1 MYRRFKID
9 KNLVQ
14 IFSLCM
20 NWCIF
25 VKKKKNGK
33 ECFCDSIIRILKYI
47 GIYYVCIDSYRT
59 LNSIKYNFFCE
70 KSR

>member
-1 MYRRFKID
+1 MYE
-9 KNLVQ
+9 LVY
-14 IFSLCM
+14 FCK
-20 NWCIF
+20 
-25 VKKKKNGK
+25 KKKKNGK

-47 GIYYVCIDSYRT
+47 GIYYVRIDSYRT